1 MGLETLLTGKKKQS
15 DAPEPTVPDVIVPGV
30 GGHKM
35 ITEVTKRLQE
45 ALEAKKK
52 GK

>member
-1 MGLETLLTGKKKQS
+1 MGLETLVKGKKKS
-15 DAPEPTVPDVIVPGV
+15 DAPEPTAQDVLVPGV

-35 ITEVTKRLQE
+35 ITEVTKRLQQ
-45 ALEAKKK
+45 ALEAQKQK